1 MQTIQS
7 KGLSA
12 FSLLKLLF
20 IGLLIPIFVF
30 AFACGIAS
38 LFGAQMVML
47 NNQYVFGW
55 KGLITGAII
64 GVILPGI
71 LSFIFWIIMGLGLWI
86 FTRFSTIKLSIKE

>member
-30 AFACGIAS
+30 ALACGIAS
-38 LFGAQMVML
+38 LFGAQTVML
-47 NNQYVFGW
+47 NNQYIFGW